1 MARKLGRTKDADRPT
16 AFDFGPL
23 LDVMPLQP
31 LDLTDNDFVLDLS
44 PLPELDF
51 ALEPLPFDV
60 DLTDSNFAIEPLD
73 AMLEP
78 MPTLE
83 EVVAQMQ
90 RLEDS
95 FEPLT
100 LEQLGW

>member
-1 MARKLGRTKDADRPT
+1 MARKLGRTKDAERPT

-31 LDLTDNDFVLDLS
+31 L
-44 PLPELDF
+44 
-51 ALEPLPFDV
+51 